1 MRGRS
6 ECKGTRSD
14 CGVNTTQAA
23 EHSEPRF
30 AAAGSVHKRTT
41 LPHNKVHPA
50 NVIQVA
56 IEPSNLPEQLSS
68 KSTSPN
74 LQTQNMSAIQNVAII
89 GGNGTLGKPVLEEL
103 KKSEFNIYV
112 INRQTS
118 KSVYPRTQVITVP
131 DDLNVDAIAKEFQD
145 KHIDA
150 LVIAIA
156 GSQVEQQRKLIDAAF
171 KGGVKRVLP
180 ADFGSCD
187 SADEKTNEILPLM
200 KGKEGIRNY
209 LIEMEKKDRDGS
221 RGNLTWTSLINAH
234 FFDWGLGNGLL
245 KFDVRGRKAYL
256 LDGGNI
262 KFSASTLPFI
272 GQAVVKI
279 LEKPQETENK
289 LLYVHSLYVT
299 QLEVLAALEKA
310 TGDKFKRIDE
320 DSEAELK
327 KVRPKMLEGDHDA
340 REEVVAIWGVV
351 AADWKKREA
360 FANDLLGL
368 KEEDLDE
375 VVQRVVKDM

>member
-1 MRGRS
+1 
-6 ECKGTRSD
+6 
-14 CGVNTTQAA
+14 
-23 EHSEPRF
+23 
-30 AAAGSVHKRTT
+30 
-41 LPHNKVHPA
+41 
-50 NVIQVA
+50 
-56 IEPSNLPEQLSS
+56 
-68 KSTSPN
+68 
-74 LQTQNMSAIQNVAII
+74 MSAIQNVAII

-103 KKSEFNIYV
+103 KKSEFNIHV

-131 DDLNVDAIAKEFQD
+131 DDLDVDAVAKEFQQ
-145 KHIDA
+145 KQIDA

-209 LIEMEKKDRDGS
+209 LIELEKKEREGT
-221 RGNLTWTSLINAH
+221 RGKLTWTSLINAH

-256 LDGGNI
+256 LDGGDI

-279 LEKPQETENK
+279 LEKPKETENK

-310 TGDKFKRIDE
+310 TGDKFERIDE

-340 REEVVAIWGVV
+340 REEVVAIWGVI
-351 AADWKKREA
+351 AADWKKKEA
-360 FANDLLGL
+360 FANELLGL
-368 KEEDLDE
+368 KEETLDE
-375 VVQRVVKDM
+375 VVQRVVKDL

>member
-1 MRGRS
+1 
-6 ECKGTRSD
+6 
-14 CGVNTTQAA
+14 
-23 EHSEPRF
+23 
-30 AAAGSVHKRTT
+30 
-41 LPHNKVHPA
+41 
-50 NVIQVA
+50 
-56 IEPSNLPEQLSS
+56 
-68 KSTSPN
+68 
-74 LQTQNMSAIQNVAII
+74 MSAIKNVAII
-89 GGNGTLGKPVLEEL
+89 GGNGTLGKPVLEAL
-103 KKSEFNIYV
+103 QKSEFNVWV

-131 DDLNVDAIAKEFQD
+131 DDLDVDVIAKEFQE
-145 KHIDA
+145 KQIDA
-150 LVIAIA
+150 VVIAIA

-171 KGGVKRVLP
+171 RGGVKRVMP

-187 SADEKTNEILPLM
+187 SADDKTNEILPLM
-200 KGKEGIRNY
+200 KGKKGIRDY
-209 LIEMEKKDRDGS
+209 LVELEKKERDS
-221 RGNLTWTSLINAH
+221 NRGKLTWTSLVNAH

-272 GQAVVKI
+272 GSAVVKV

-289 LLYVHSLYVT
+289 LLYIHSLRVT
-299 QLEVLAALEKA
+299 QEEVLAALEKA
-310 TGDKFKRIDE
+310 TGDKFERIE
-320 DSEAELK
+320 ENSEEELK
-327 KVRPKMLEGDHDA
+327 KCRPKMLDGDHDA

-360 FANDLLGL
+360 FANELLGL

-375 VVQRVVKDM
+375 VVQRVVKDL

>member
-1 MRGRS
+1 
-6 ECKGTRSD
+6 
-14 CGVNTTQAA
+14 
-23 EHSEPRF
+23 
-30 AAAGSVHKRTT
+30 
-41 LPHNKVHPA
+41 
-50 NVIQVA
+50 
-56 IEPSNLPEQLSS
+56 
-68 KSTSPN
+68 
-74 LQTQNMSAIQNVAII
+74 MSAIQNVAII
-89 GGNGTLGKPVLEEL
+89 GGNGTLGKPVLEAL
-103 KKSEFNIYV
+103 QKSEFDVWV

-118 KSVYPRTQVITVP
+118 KSVYPRTQILTVP
-131 DDLNVDAIAKEFQD
+131 DDLDVDAIAKEFQE
-145 KHIDA
+145 KQIDA

-171 KGGVKRVLP
+171 KSGVKRVMP

-187 SADEKTNEILPLM
+187 SADDKTNEILPLM
-200 KGKEGIRNY
+200 KGKKGIRDY
-209 LIEMEKKDRDGS
+209 LVELEKKERDGN
-221 RGNLTWTSLINAH
+221 RGKLTWTSLVNAH

-272 GQAVVKI
+272 GSAVVKV

-289 LLYVHSLYVT
+289 LLYIHSLHVT
-299 QLEVLAALEKA
+299 QEEVLAALEKV
-310 TGDKFKRIDE
+310 TGDKFERIE
-320 DSEAELK
+320 ENSEEELK
-327 KVRPKMLEGDHDA
+327 KCRPKMLDGDHDA

-360 FANDLLGL
+360 FANELLGL

-375 VVQRVVKDM
+375 VVQRVVKDL

>member
-1 MRGRS
+1 M
-6 ECKGTRSD
+6 
-14 CGVNTTQAA
+14 
-23 EHSEPRF
+23 
-30 AAAGSVHKRTT
+30 
-41 LPHNKVHPA
+41 
-50 NVIQVA
+50 
-56 IEPSNLPEQLSS
+56 
-68 KSTSPN
+68 ST
-74 LQTQNMSAIQNVAII
+74 IQNVAII
-89 GGNGTLGKPVLEEL
+89 GGNGTLGKPVLEAL
-103 KKSEFNIYV
+103 KKSEFNVWV

-118 KSVYPRTQVITVP
+118 NSVYPKTQVITVP
-131 DDLNVDAIAKEFQD
+131 DDLNVDAIAQEFRERE
-145 KHIDA
+145 IDA

-156 GSQVEQQRKLIDAAF
+156 GSQVEQQKKLIDAAF
-171 KGGVKRVLP
+171 KGGVKRVMP

-200 KGKEGIRNY
+200 KGKKGIRDY
-209 LIEMEKKDRDGS
+209 LVELEKKERDGD
-221 RGNLTWTSLINAH
+221 RGKLTWTSLINAH

-272 GQAVVKI
+272 GSAVVKI
-279 LEKPQETENK
+279 LEKPEETENK
-289 LLYVHSLYVT
+289 LLYVHNLHVT
-299 QLEVLAALEKA
+299 QLEVLEALEKA
-310 TGDKFKRIDE
+310 TGEKFERIDE
-320 DSEAELK
+320 DSEEQLK

-368 KEEDLDE
+368 QEEDLDK
-375 VVQRVVKDM
+375 VVQRVVKEL